1 MSMNINDREYFCV
14 HSLDPKKISAN
25 KIVP

>member
-1 MSMNINDREYFCV
+1 MSMNTNDREYFCV
-14 HSLDPKKISAN
+14 HSLDQKKIIAN

>member
-1 MSMNINDREYFCV
+1 MSMNTNVSEYFCV
-14 HSLDPKKISAN
+14 HSLDPKKIIAN